1 MTAATPNVLDA
12 LAAKA
17 LLKDGTYVAVVA
29 DFKPKLLEDRKY
41 GREAIRFTLKIV
53 EGADKGR
60 LVTLELLI
68 QGSELQQARVDHDID
83 LLDRWRLALGII
95 DSAPTWPDLIEA
107 CRAAAVGKRVE
118 FTLWQR
124 KWNGNLELRLSS
136 VKVLGDG

>member
-1 MTAATPNVLDA
+1 MNVLDT

-17 LLKDGTYVAVVA
+17 LLKDGAYVAMVA

-60 LVTLELLI
+60 LATVELLI

-83 LLDRWRLALGII
+83 LLDRWRLALNIA
-95 DSAPTWPDLIEA
+95 APVSSWPELIEA
-107 CRAAAVGKRVE
+107 CRAAAAHKRVE
-118 FTLWQR
+118 FTLWQS

-136 VKVLGDG
+136 VRVLGDG

>member
-1 MTAATPNVLDA
+1 MNVLDT
-12 LAAKA
+12 LTAKA
-17 LLKDGTYVAVVA
+17 LLKDGAYVAMVA

-60 LVTLELLI
+60 LVTLELLT
-68 QGSELQQARVDHDID
+68 QSSELQQARVDHDID
-83 LLDRWRLALGII
+83 LLNQWRLALGIV
-95 DSAPTWPDLIEA
+95 DPAPTWPDLIEA

-118 FTLWQR
+118 FILWQR

-136 VKVLGDG
+136 VRVLGDG